1 MAYVIGQA
9 SLIQR
14 LDEMRAG
21 GLLSDRGYVL
31 AVREV
36 LHPPL
41 SGITTLSLASPPTL
55 ESAHV
60 QRKTK
65 GAVCMQNV
73 TTPVTNTA
81 VTPCGKLLEDE
92 GVAKSASNYK
102 VWTVGN
108 TVSIQGAYDE
118 CNPTGDGVDN
128 EDMVEERELPDS
140 EIHGE
145 GYGGPQAMSE
155 SLHKNTWLPPFGLKT
170 KE

>member
-1 MAYVIGQA
+1 MSVTPTSMASVIGQA

-36 LHPPL
+36 LQPPM

-60 QRKTK
+60 RRKTK
-65 GAVCMQNV
+65 GEAYMENV
-73 TTPVTNTA
+73 TTPVTNT
-81 VTPCGKLLEDE
+81 VLTPCRKLLEDE
-92 GVAKSASNYK
+92 GLAKSPQNYK
-102 VWTVGN
+102 VWTVSH

-118 CNPTGDGVDN
+118 CSPTGDGVGDD
-128 EDMVEERELPDS
+128 DMVEDRELPDS
-140 EIHGE
+140 KFHG
-145 GYGGPQAMSE
+145 
-155 SLHKNTWLPPFGLKT
+155 
-170 KE
+170 